1 MIRLQPTQLDGKLHF
16 INQYI
21 QAKNAADGSKMDANA
36 NVTQKKH
43 SDNGTGANERF
54 FCANQPSKSE

>member
-36 NVTQKKH
+36 NVTQKK
-43 SDNGTGANERF
+43 T
-54 FCANQPSKSE
+54 